1 MVAPWGCRDH
11 YASASSFGSIRRI
24 RKATSGFGGQGTAG
38 NLAPFVGMPST
49 VIQSFAYDPGK
60 RELRVV
66 FTSGRGY
73 VYEGVP
79 EDIYTAM
86 RRSFSKGEYFN
97 EHIRDRYAFRR
108 EPS

>member
-1 MVAPWGCRDH
+1 MVPAGRH
-11 YASASSFGSIRRI
+11 RL
-24 RKATSGFGGQGTAG
+24 GTVANSVRLG
-38 NLAPFVGMPST
+38 RMPST
-49 VIQSFAYDPGK
+49 VIQSFEYDAGK

-66 FTSGRGY
+66 FRSGRRY

-79 EDIYTAM
+79 DETYTAM

-108 EPS
+108 EDI